1 MAGKKQQLRKNRIYK
16 DGKFYEPNKP
26 GFVVSLAP
34 YGLMN
39 NRYTVSDNEEAKVYI
54 NDLK

>member
-1 MAGKKQQLRKNRIYK
+1 MAGKKQQLRKNRVYK

-39 NRYTVSDNEEAKVYI
+39 NRYTISDNEESKVYI

>member
-1 MAGKKQQLRKNRIYK
+1 MAGKKQQLRSSRIYK
-16 DGKFYEPNKP
+16 DGKFYDPKKP
-26 GFVVSLAP
+26 GIVVALAP

-39 NRYTVSDNEEAKVYI
+39 NRYTVSDNEESKVYI